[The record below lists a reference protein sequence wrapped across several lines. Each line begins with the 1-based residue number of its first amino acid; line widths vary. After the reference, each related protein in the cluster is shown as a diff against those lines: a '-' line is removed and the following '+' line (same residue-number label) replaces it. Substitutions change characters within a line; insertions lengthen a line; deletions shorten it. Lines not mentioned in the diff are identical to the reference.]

1 LWRECGTRSARRRA
15 LGQRMRLHDAAIED
29 AEPLF
34 HQRISFD
41 AVDVE
46 GPKDLDRGLANEL
59 YATLLGPVEQL
70 IKDKSICSLCPR
82 VLSPHCRFIY
92 L

>member
-1 LWRECGTRSARRRA
+1 
-15 LGQRMRLHDAAIED
+15 MRLHDAAIED

-46 GPKDLDRGLANEL
+46 DR
-59 YATLLGPVEQL
+59 
-70 IKDKSICSLCPR
+70 R
-82 VLSPHCRFIY
+82 VRGKTRSGRG
-92 L
+92 